1 MLSSFSTSSSYPRR
15 RVSRKPNKALDSRF
29 HGNDR
34 TGEQESSF
42 FLNCKL
48 LSKKTIRTIVFAV
61 LMGMSI
67 EGMAGANEASSA
79 NRPNP
84 RNPWPAL
91 LQQAETLGLPTGFLT
106 HIDPAFVNITFEDLR
121 TYAAEYHPEDHRM
134 ILNMRLSFN
143 EAGGALADLARMTHH
158 DLALLYH
165 ELLHAYLDYLYADT
179 HPTPLTTTD
188 QQVLDFANSQMA
200 CHYRFVRINPIRQL
214 KSATELRFLSDQDS
228 WEVMNETWAVFV
240 GWVLWT
246 KLELFDGKLSD
257 STWTPALIEQWTDR
271 LEKAVESGELLG
283 YYEPDDPEERK
294 VARKRFIAPS
304 NGLTPQDV
312 EHLLTK
318 VLQEPAELVEAS
330 KAVFEQYQIGLE
342 PPPSCE

>member
-1 MLSSFSTSSSYPRR
+1 MGKIIVILFLS
-15 RVSRKPNKALDSRF
+15 
-29 HGNDR
+29 
-34 TGEQESSF
+34 
-42 FLNCKL
+42 
-48 LSKKTIRTIVFAV
+48 LS
-61 LMGMSI
+61 LG
-67 EGMAGANEASSA
+67 GMAWADEGSTNT
-79 NRPNP
+79 RPNP

-91 LQQAETLGLPTGFLT
+91 LQQADTLGLPTGFLT
-106 HIDPAFVNITFEDLR
+106 HIDPSFVHITFEDLR

-165 ELLHAYLDYLYADT
+165 ELLHAYLDYLYADQQLT
-179 HPTPLTTTD
+179 ALTTED
-188 QQVLDFANSQMA
+188 KQVLDFANSQMA

-214 KSATELRFLSDQDS
+214 KDVTELRFLSNQDS

-246 KLELFDGKLSD
+246 KLELFQGQLSN
-257 STWTPALIEQWTDR
+257 SQWTPELITQWTER

-283 YYEPDDPEERK
+283 YYEPDDPEERR

-312 EHLLTK
+312 EHLLTR
-318 VLQEPAELVEAS
+318 VLHESSEIVEAS
-330 KAVFEQYQIGLE
+330 KAVFEEYQTSLE

>member
-1 MLSSFSTSSSYPRR
+1 MRRMKQAIAGIVCITSLGLAISGI
-15 RVSRKPNKALDSRF
+15 AWAEE
-29 HGNDR
+29 
-34 TGEQESSF
+34 T
-42 FLNCKL
+42 
-48 LSKKTIRTIVFAV
+48 
-61 LMGMSI
+61 
-67 EGMAGANEASSA
+67 SSA
-79 NRPNP
+79 NHPNP

-91 LQQAETLGLPTGFLT
+91 VQQAETLGLPTEFLT

-158 DLALLYH
+158 DVALLYH
-165 ELLHAYLDYLYADT
+165 ELLHAYLDYLYAEQQLR
-179 HPTPLTTTD
+179 PLTAED
-188 QQVLDFANSQMA
+188 KQVLNFANSQMA

-214 KSATELRFLSDQDS
+214 KAATELRFLSEQDS

-257 STWTPALIEQWTDR
+257 SAWTPALIEQWTAR

-304 NGLTPQDV
+304 NGLTPIDV

-318 VLQEPAELVEAS
+318 VLHEPTELVEAS
-330 KAVFEQYQIGLE
+330 KNVFEAYQTGQE
-342 PPPSCE
+342 PPPACQ

>member
-1 MLSSFSTSSSYPRR
+1 MGARI
-15 RVSRKPNKALDSRF
+15 N
-29 HGNDR
+29 
-34 TGEQESSF
+34 
-42 FLNCKL
+42 
-48 LSKKTIRTIVFAV
+48 KTIAGIILSA
-61 LMGMSI
+61 SI
-67 EGMAGANEASSA
+67 SMAISGMAWAEEPSSA

-91 LQQAETLGLPTGFLT
+91 VQQAETLGLPTEFLN

-121 TYAAEYHPEDHRM
+121 TYAAEYHPADHRM

-158 DLALLYH
+158 DVALLYH
-165 ELLHAYLDYLYADT
+165 ELLHAYLDYLYTDQQL
-179 HPTPLTTTD
+179 TPLTVED
-188 QQVLDFANSQMA
+188 KQVLNFANSQMT
-200 CHYRFVRINPIRQL
+200 CHFRFVRINPIRQL
-214 KSATELRFLSDQDS
+214 KAATELRFLSEQDS

-246 KLELFDGKLSD
+246 KLELFEGKLSD
-257 STWTPALIEQWTDR
+257 SAWTPALIEQWTDR

-304 NGLTPQDV
+304 NGLTPADV

-318 VLQEPAELVEAS
+318 VLHEPTELVEAS
-330 KAVFEQYQIGLE
+330 KSVFEAYQTGQE
-342 PPPSCE
+342 PPPACQ

>member
-1 MLSSFSTSSSYPRR
+1 MIGR
-15 RVSRKPNKALDSRF
+15 
-29 HGNDR
+29 
-34 TGEQESSF
+34 
-42 FLNCKL
+42 
-48 LSKKTIRTIVFAV
+48 IVFV
-61 LMGMSI
+61 ILMSFGIS
-67 EGMAGANEASSA
+67 EMARAEESSSA

-91 LQQAETLGLPTGFLT
+91 LQQADTLGLPTGFLT
-106 HIDPAFVNITFEDLR
+106 HIDPSFVNITFEDLR

-165 ELLHAYLDYLYADT
+165 ELLHAYLDYLYADQQLT
-179 HPTPLTTTD
+179 ALTTED
-188 QQVLDFANSQMA
+188 KQVLDFANSQMA

-214 KSATELRFLSDQDS
+214 KDVTELRFLSNQDS

-246 KLELFDGKLSD
+246 KLELFQGQLSN
-257 STWTPALIEQWTDR
+257 SQWTPELITQWTER

-283 YYEPDDPEERK
+283 YYEPDDPEERR

-312 EHLLTK
+312 EHLLTQ
-318 VLQEPAELVEAS
+318 VLHESSEIVEAS
-330 KAVFEQYQIGLE
+330 KAVFEEYQTSLE
-342 PPPSCE
+342 PSPSCE

>member
-1 MLSSFSTSSSYPRR
+1 MAKPRNIMRGFIVTLFLSLNLGGMAWADEGSTSS
-15 RVSRKPNKALDSRF
+15 
-29 HGNDR
+29 
-34 TGEQESSF
+34 
-42 FLNCKL
+42 
-48 LSKKTIRTIVFAV
+48 
-61 LMGMSI
+61 
-67 EGMAGANEASSA
+67 
-79 NRPNP
+79 RPNP

-91 LQQAETLGLPTGFLT
+91 LQQADGLGLPTGFLT
-106 HIDPAFVNITFEDLR
+106 HIDPSFVTITFEDLR

-165 ELLHAYLDYLYADT
+165 ELLHAYLDYLYATD
-179 HPTPLTTTD
+179 HPTPLAMAD
-188 QQVLDFANSQMA
+188 KNMLNFANSQMT

-214 KSATELRFLSDQDS
+214 KGATELRFLSNQDS

-246 KLELFDGKLSD
+246 KLELFDGKLSN
-257 STWTPALIEQWTDR
+257 SQWTPNLMTQWTDR

-283 YYEPDDPEERK
+283 YYEPDDPEERR

-312 EHLLTK
+312 EHLLTQ
-318 VLQEPAELVEAS
+318 VLQEPSEIVEAS
-330 KAVFEQYQIGLE
+330 KAVFEKYQTNLE

>member
-1 MLSSFSTSSSYPRR
+1 MRPRLR
-15 RVSRKPNKALDSRF
+15 
-29 HGNDR
+29 
-34 TGEQESSF
+34 
-42 FLNCKL
+42 
-48 LSKKTIRTIVFAV
+48 SKIAEIVCLTLISV
-61 LMGMSI
+61 GLG
-67 EGMAGANEASSA
+67 GMAWAEEAASG
-79 NRPNP
+79 NRPSP

-91 LQQAETLGLPTGFLT
+91 LQQAETLGLPTEFLT

-165 ELLHAYLDYLYADT
+165 ELLHAYMDYLYADQQ
-179 HPTPLTTTD
+179 PTPLNAED
-188 QQVLDFANSQMA
+188 KHVLDFANSQMG
-200 CHYRFVRINPIRQL
+200 CHFRFVRINPIRQL
-214 KSATELRFLSDQDS
+214 KEATELRFLSDQDS

-246 KLELFDGKLSD
+246 KLELFQGKLSD
-257 STWTPALIEQWTDR
+257 ITWTPTLIEQWTDR

-304 NGLTPQDV
+304 NGLTPKDV

-330 KAVFEQYQIGLE
+330 KGVFEAYQTGLE
-342 PPPSCE
+342 PPPACQ

>member
-1 MLSSFSTSSSYPRR
+1 VRSLKQHIAGIIFITCISLGLSGIAWAEEET
-15 RVSRKPNKALDSRF
+15 A
-29 HGNDR
+29 
-34 TGEQESSF
+34 T
-42 FLNCKL
+42 
-48 LSKKTIRTIVFAV
+48 
-61 LMGMSI
+61 
-67 EGMAGANEASSA
+67 

-91 LQQAETLGLPTGFLT
+91 IQQAETLGLPTEFLK
-106 HIDPAFVNITFEDLR
+106 HIDPAFVTITFEDLR

-165 ELLHAYLDYLYADT
+165 ELLHAYMDYLYADQQL
-179 HPTPLTTTD
+179 TPLNAED

-214 KSATELRFLSDQDS
+214 KGATELRFLSDQDS

-246 KLELFDGKLSD
+246 KLELFQGKLSD
-257 STWTPALIEQWTDR
+257 ITWTDALIQEWTDR
-271 LEKAVESGELLG
+271 LEKAIQSGELLG

-312 EHLLTK
+312 EHLLGH
-318 VLQEPAELVEAS
+318 VLQEPDGMVETSKMIVEA
-330 KAVFEQYQIGLE
+330 YQTGLE
-342 PPPSCE
+342 PPPACQ

>member
-1 MLSSFSTSSSYPRR
+1 MRILKQTIAGIILIAVISIAINKLALANDTSST
-15 RVSRKPNKALDSRF
+15 N
-29 HGNDR
+29 
-34 TGEQESSF
+34 Q
-42 FLNCKL
+42 
-48 LSKKTIRTIVFAV
+48 
-61 LMGMSI
+61 
-67 EGMAGANEASSA
+67 
-79 NRPNP
+79 PNP

-91 LQQAETLGLPTGFLT
+91 VQQAETLGLPTEFLT
-106 HIDPAFVNITFEDLR
+106 HIDPTFVNITFEDLR

-158 DLALLYH
+158 DVALLYH
-165 ELLHAYLDYLYADT
+165 ELLHAYLDYLYADQQ
-179 HPTPLTTTD
+179 LTTED
-188 QQVLDFANSQMA
+188 KQVLDFANSQMA

-214 KSATELRFLSDQDS
+214 KGATELRFLSDQDS

-240 GWVLWT
+240 GWVLWS

-257 STWTPALIEQWTDR
+257 STWTPALIAQWTDR

-304 NGLTPQDV
+304 NGLTPQDI

-318 VLQEPAELVEAS
+318 VLHEPAELVEAS
-330 KAVFEQYQIGLE
+330 KSVFEVYQTDRE
-342 PPPSCE
+342 PPPACE